1 MKGYDYL
8 REQVKDIEQRL
19 RSIVECAPN
28 GKIMELSQ
36 QKREQLESLICLR
49 KELLDKMFVATP
61 EEVARMER
69 VNDLTYASV
78 TLSTI

>member
-1 MKGYDYL
+1 MKGYDHL

-19 RSIVECAPN
+19 RSIVECSPN
-28 GKIMELSQ
+28 GKIMEWSQ

-61 EEVARMER
+61 KEVVRMER

>member
-1 MKGYDYL
+1 MKGYDHL
-8 REQVKDIEQRL
+8 REQVKDIEHRL

-61 EEVARMER
+61 EEIARMER
-69 VNDLTYASV
+69 VNALTYASV
-78 TLSTI
+78 TLFTI

>member
-1 MKGYDYL
+1 MKGYDHL

-28 GKIMELSQ
+28 GKIIGLSQ
-36 QKREQLESLICLR
+36 QKREQLESLIYLR

>member
-1 MKGYDYL
+1 MKGYDHL

-19 RSIVECAPN
+19 RSIVECVPN

-49 KELLDKMFVATP
+49 KEFLDKMFVATP
-61 EEVARMER
+61 EEEVRMER
-69 VNDLTYASV
+69 VNALTYASV

>member
-1 MKGYDYL
+1 
-8 REQVKDIEQRL
+8 
-19 RSIVECAPN
+19 
-28 GKIMELSQ
+28 MELSQ

-78 TLSTI
+78 TLFTI